1 MAILETW
8 NYKEI
13 ERFYDRVRKLLNDLS
28 EVSLPNADIDLPEK
42 APYAEYYCK
51 SKVKNWQDLDEMKFM
66 LFQSA
71 IIYKTASMFESIISS
86 NKIRKKQLQTI
97 TLEYFQDDKPNN
109 SLSLSEMA
117 DQLLNDVLGN
127 KITPFNFVVSR

>member
-1 MAILETW
+1 
-8 NYKEI
+8 
-13 ERFYDRVRKLLNDLS
+13 
-28 EVSLPNADIDLPEK
+28 
-42 APYAEYYCK
+42 
-51 SKVKNWQDLDEMKFM
+51 
-66 LFQSA
+66 
-71 IIYKTASMFESIISS
+71 MFESIISS

>member
-51 SKVKNWQDLDEMKFM
+51 SKVKSWQDLDEMKFM

>member
-66 LFQSA
+66 
-71 IIYKTASMFESIISS
+71 
-86 NKIRKKQLQTI
+86 
-97 TLEYFQDDKPNN
+97 
-109 SLSLSEMA
+109 
-117 DQLLNDVLGN
+117 
-127 KITPFNFVVSR
+127 